1 MKINGKFIRRILK
14 EKKTTSDILVEF
26 AKAGVTISGRKWRTI
41 VRQYNEEFG
50 SRDRYIASDNK
61 GYYLT
66 TSKKAIAQTTA
77 NKFKCGLSMMK
88 NAKKDFAR
96 LSKKDQLSIFKE
108 EPDIYDMLMKLE

>member
-1 MKINGKFIRRILK
+1 MKINEKLIRKILK
-14 EKKTTSDILVEF
+14 EKKKTSDILIDL
-26 AKAGVTISGRKWRTI
+26 AAAGIVISGRGWRKV
-41 VRQYNEEFG
+41 VRDYNEEFG
-50 SRDRYIASDNK
+50 SRDRYIASDNQ